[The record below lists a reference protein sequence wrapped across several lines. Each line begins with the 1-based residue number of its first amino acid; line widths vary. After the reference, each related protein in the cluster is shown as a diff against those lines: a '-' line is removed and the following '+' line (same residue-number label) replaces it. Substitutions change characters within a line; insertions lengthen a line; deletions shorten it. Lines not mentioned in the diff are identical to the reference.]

1 MNPKQWEFFIEVKN
15 MNYLKTLML
24 IVSVAVSNVSAS
36 TSLEELIGNMH
47 LSSGWVARAKAIL
60 PTVPCSDEL
69 RVEIQSIIATLDS
82 NPSEALAAMVTWF
95 GVFSDAEPNT
105 DGDHFKTAVR
115 SIFHPA
121 VS

>member
-1 MNPKQWEFFIEVKN
+1 

-60 PTVPCSDEL
+60 PQIQNAEALQISVEL
-69 RVEIQSIIATLDS
+69 QQDIQIMLAIIDHNPRGTLD
-82 NPSEALAAMVTWF
+82 AMVNWF
-95 GVFSDAEPNT
+95 SAFEESAPDSEGAYFRR
-105 DGDHFKTAVR
+105 AVL
-115 SIFHPA
+115 SIFHSA
-121 VS
+121 A